1 MRSLVSVLLIALI
14 GLTVP
19 LGGRALA
26 QGPCGEAA
34 TVAAGD
40 TLSAIARRCQSTV
53 AAIVDANP
61 EIANPDLIFPGM
73 TVRMPAAGGLPPDT
87 LTHSVLPGEMLAA
100 IAERYGTSIEAIR
113 GANPQLAEGAEP
125 EVGQMLLVPTSAVNP
140 RVDIAPLSGTPG
152 TPITVQA
159 RGYPA
164 DLAVIV
170 GLGRGESEFAVSREH
185 VTDNRGNLRTM
196 VTLPES
202 AAPGDPW
209 VVVVQTADLPRVQ
222 AESARFT
229 VTAGSEGMHTV
240 VPGDTLARLALRY
253 GVSVGLLLEANPEI
267 TDPNV
272 IRVGQVLNIPEV
284 ETVTVQVPFIQLEGG
299 DLGCGDALVRIERTV
314 PATASP
320 LEVALESLFSLRG
333 EDVGGELYNP
343 LAASEVT
350 VEEARIEGD
359 VATIRLRGALMP
371 GGVCDLPRIE
381 AQLREVA
388 LQFEGIQTVEVTV
401 NDVPLEDV
409 LSERG

>member
-100 IAERYGTSIEAIR
+100 IAERYWTSIEAIR

-229 VTAGSEGMHTV
+229 VTAGSEGMHRR
-240 VPGDTLARLALRY
+240 PRRHAGAAGPALRR
-253 GVSVGLLLEANPEI
+253 SPSASS
-267 TDPNV
+267 
-272 IRVGQVLNIPEV
+272 RGQPRDHRSQRHPRRAGAEH
-284 ETVTVQVPFIQLEGG
+284 PGGG
-299 DLGCGDALVRIERTV
+299 DGHRPGTVHPPEGATWAAATRWCVSSAPCPPPPRRSRWRSSRCSACGARTW
-314 PATASP
+314 
-320 LEVALESLFSLRG
+320 
-333 EDVGGELYNP
+333 
-343 LAASEVT
+343 AASCT
-350 VEEARIEGD
+350 TRS
-359 VATIRLRGALMP
+359 
-371 GGVCDLPRIE
+371 PR
-381 AQLREVA
+381 R
-388 LQFEGIQTVEVTV
+388 
-401 NDVPLEDV
+401 
-409 LSERG
+409 R